1 MSIEKDFITLV
12 TSNQAIIHRICCMY
26 LDNKA
31 DREDLFQE
39 IVLQAWK
46 SFKSFRGD
54 AKFQTW
60 LYRVGLNTAIT
71 YIKRGN
77 RDTLAELQY
86 SQESY
91 CEIAYREDEDTL
103 LMYQAISRLTKVEKA
118 LVTLYLEDYS
128 YNEIAET
135 LGMTPNHIAVKISRI
150 KTKLKQ
156 LSKQLS

>member
-1 MSIEKDFITLV
+1 MSIEKDFITLA
-12 TSNQAIIHRICCMY
+12 TSNQDIIHRICCMY

-77 RDTLAELQY
+77 RY
-86 SQESY
+86 
-91 CEIAYREDEDTL
+91 TL
-103 LMYQAISRLTKVEKA
+103 LILTKIPPYI
-118 LVTLYLEDYS
+118 L
-128 YNEIAET
+128 
-135 LGMTPNHIAVKISRI
+135 
-150 KTKLKQ
+150 TKMPPP
-156 LSKQLS
+156 